1 MTSKQKKKG
10 VEPVVEMSTG
20 VMRSIRQ
27 HARSSIKTEVC
38 GVLIGDDDNGRVKV
52 HAAIKGM
59 NAGQGGA
66 HVTFTQET
74 WEHIYQTKDREYPDD
89 RIVGWYHS
97 HPAFGIFLSEHDLF
111 IHQNFFSSPLQ
122 VAWVYDPVSDE
133 EGCFGWV
140 DGEIERL
147 TRIVADDREELRGN
161 ATSEDHDDQDG
172 DLQWETVPG
181 KDHNRRDEV
190 PAWVRYMNMALT
202 HITALVLGAAA
213 VLFLFKDKLDAGTEV
228 QLRAYLKGVQDCA
241 TGRVIDLPL
250 DEHMTLRRVL
260 DSAGACMVPSTLPPN
275 LTQHPAPM
283 PQQQPT
289 PEKKR

>member
-1 MTSKQKKKG
+1 MNKQKKKG
-10 VEPVVEMSTG
+10 VEPIVEISTG

-27 HARSSIKTEVC
+27 HARSSVKTEVC

-52 HAAIKGM
+52 HACIKGM

-140 DGEIERL
+140 GGEVERL
-147 TRIVADDREELRGN
+147 TRIVADDREEHRGT
-161 ATSEDHDDQDG
+161 AVADEQDDEEMV
-172 DLQWETVPG
+172 WESVPRERQG
-181 KDHNRRDEV
+181 KNRDQAPE
-190 PAWVRYMNMALT
+190 WVRWVNMAVT
-202 HITALVLGAAA
+202 HLAALAIGATVVLYLFQARTTQAHVVGYVEGA
-213 VLFLFKDKLDAGTEV
+213 
-228 QLRAYLKGVQDCA
+228 RDCA
-241 TGRVIDLPL
+241 LGQVIDIPL
-250 DEHMTLRRVL
+250 AENMTLRKAL
-260 DSAGACMVPSTLPPN
+260 GSACLYPMAPPAMM
-275 LTQHPAPM
+275 QSPM
-283 PQQQPT
+283 PEPQQKP
-289 PEKKR
+289 PGKKR

>member
-1 MTSKQKKKG
+1 MTKQKKAG
-10 VEPVVEMSTG
+10 VEPIVEMSTG

-38 GVLIGDDDNGRVKV
+38 GVLIGDDENGRVKV
-52 HAAIKGM
+52 HACIKGV

-97 HPAFGIFLSEHDLF
+97 HPAFGIFLSEHDMF

-140 DGEIERL
+140 DGSIERL
-147 TRIVADDREELRGN
+147 TRIVADDREEHRGTAVAEN
-161 ATSEDHDDQDG
+161 RDDDDED
-172 DLQWETVPG
+172 LEWESVP
-181 KDHNRRDEV
+181 RDEKRKRVGEV
-190 PAWVRYMNMALT
+190 PAWIRYVNMAVT
-202 HITALVLGAAA
+202 HVTALLLGAAV
-213 VLFLFKDKLDAGTEV
+213 VLYLVQGSTTQAQMRGYIEGT
-228 QLRAYLKGVQDCA
+228 RDCA
-241 TGRVIDLPL
+241 LGQVIDIPL
-250 DEHMTLRRVL
+250 SDNMTLRKAL
-260 DSAGACMVPSTLPPN
+260 GGACLYPAALPPQM
-275 LTQHPAPM
+275 TQTPLPK
-283 PQQQPT
+283 PQLPL
-289 PEKKR
+289 PEKKK

>member
-161 ATSEDHDDQDG
+161 ATSEDHDDEDG
-172 DLQWETVPG
+172 DLQWETVQR
-181 KDHNRRDEV
+181 KDRNRRDEV
-190 PAWVRYMNMALT
+190 PSWLRYANMALT
-202 HITALVLGAAA
+202 HITAIVLGAAA
-213 VLFLFKDKLDAGTEV
+213 VLYFVRIDTLHAVRAGYV
-228 QLRAYLKGVQDCA
+228 QGVQDCA
-241 TGRVIDLPL
+241 NGQVMDMSISDN
-250 DEHMTLRRVL
+250 MTLHKAL
-260 DSAGACMVPSTLPPN
+260 AGSGACMAPSALPPN
-275 LTQHPAPM
+275 MTRPTAPAPQ
-283 PQQQPT
+283 QQQPT